1 MKSLLIVEDDITFS
15 MMIKTVLTKKG
26 FKVNTVSNIHA
37 AKKTITEDKYDLI
50 LSDMRLPDEQGED
63 LLKWLLEQNILLPF
77 IIMTSY
83 ADIQAAVRVIK
94 LGAFDYITKPFHP
107 EDLLHKIEEAL
118 TPKKPH
124 QDRKTKGDQSA
135 QTDTEKHIQGN
146 SPAAKQLY
154 NHVNLVAPTNMSVLI
169 QGASGTGKEHIAHL
183 IHSRSSRAEKP
194 FIAIDCGAIPKDL
207 AASEFFGHTKGAF
220 TGAFDDKTGAFEA
233 AQGGTIFLDEIGN
246 LSYDTQIKLLR
257 ALQERVISPIGS
269 NKEISIDVRII
280 SATNEDLLIAIE
292 GGTFREDLYH
302 RINEFSIRI
311 PDLKEREEDLPEF
324 IDFFLEESNKELQK
338 QIKGFTPEA
347 FEGLLEYAW
356 PGNIRQLKNTIRK
369 ANLLTQDELIPL
381 ENLEL
386 EAYTPISAQQELPIA
401 NPAVPPTIELF
412 NEDDEKAKIIAALK
426 QTKNNKTKAAQLLK
440 VDRKTLYNKIKLY
453 DIDA

>member
-107 EDLLHKIEEAL
+107 EDLIHKIKEAL
-118 TPKKPH
+118 TPKTTH
-124 QDRKTKGDQSA
+124 QECKTKGDQNSL
-135 QTDTEKHIQGN
+135 TSSEKHIQGN

-183 IHSRSSRAEKP
+183 IHSRSPRAKKP

-207 AASEFFGHTKGAF
+207 AASEFFGHIKGAF
-220 TGAFDDKTGAFEA
+220 TGAFDDKIGAFEA

-257 ALQERVISPIGS
+257 ALQERIISPIGS
-269 NKEISIDVRII
+269 NKEISIDIRII
-280 SATNEDLLIAIE
+280 TATNEDLLIAIE
-292 GGTFREDLYH
+292 NGAFREDLYH

-324 IDFFLEESNKELQK
+324 IEFFLEESNKELQK

-386 EAYTPISAQQELPIA
+386 EAYTPISVQQELPIA
-401 NPAVPPTIELF
+401 NPAIPPTIELF

>member
-207 AASEFFGHTKGAF
+207 AASEFFVHTKGAF

-369 ANLLTQDELIPL
+369 AN
-381 ENLEL
+381 
-386 EAYTPISAQQELPIA
+386 
-401 NPAVPPTIELF
+401 
-412 NEDDEKAKIIAALK
+412 
-426 QTKNNKTKAAQLLK
+426 
-440 VDRKTLYNKIKLY
+440 
-453 DIDA
+453 

>member
-107 EDLLHKIEEAL
+107 EDLIHKIEEAL
-118 TPKKPH
+118 TPKTTH
-124 QDRKTKGDQSA
+124 QECKTKGDQSSL
-135 QTDTEKHIQGN
+135 TSSEKHIQGN

-183 IHSRSSRAEKP
+183 IHSRSPRAKKP

-207 AASEFFGHTKGAF
+207 AASEFFGHIKGAF
-220 TGAFDDKTGAFEA
+220 TGAFDDKIGAFEA

-257 ALQERVISPIGS
+257 ALQERIISPIGS
-269 NKEISIDVRII
+269 NKEISIDIRII
-280 SATNEDLLIAIE
+280 TATNEDLLIAIE
-292 GGTFREDLYH
+292 NGAFREDLYH

-324 IDFFLEESNKELQK
+324 IEFFLEESNKELQK

-386 EAYTPISAQQELPIA
+386 EAYTPISVQQELPIA
-401 NPAVPPTIELF
+401 NPAIPPTIELF

>member
-107 EDLLHKIEEAL
+107 EDLIHKIEEAL
-118 TPKKPH
+118 TPKTTH
-124 QDRKTKGDQSA
+124 QECKTKGDQNSL
-135 QTDTEKHIQGN
+135 TSSEKHIQGN

-183 IHSRSSRAEKP
+183 IHSRSPRAKKP

-207 AASEFFGHTKGAF
+207 AASEFFGHIKGAF
-220 TGAFDDKTGAFEA
+220 TGAFDDKIGAFEA

-257 ALQERVISPIGS
+257 ALQERIISPIGS
-269 NKEISIDVRII
+269 NKEISIDIRII
-280 SATNEDLLIAIE
+280 TATNEDLLIAIE
-292 GGTFREDLYH
+292 NGAFREDLYH

-324 IDFFLEESNKELQK
+324 IEFFLEESNKELQK

-386 EAYTPISAQQELPIA
+386 EAYTPISVQQELPIA
-401 NPAVPPTIELF
+401 NPAIPPTIELF